1 MTVKK
6 LATIGNSFGVIIDRP
21 MLRLA
26 GIDPGANVAI
36 SVEDGAV
43 IVRLAPT
50 GRPRTRRG
58 DRLAPDPITLDKSV
72 RT

>member
-21 MLRLA
+21 MLRRA

-43 IVRLAPT
+43 IVRPAAI
-50 GRPRTRRG
+50 GQSRTRRG
-58 DRLAPDPITLDKSV
+58 GRPALLDGSLQKSAKS
-72 RT
+72 

>member
-21 MLRLA
+21 MLRKA

-36 SVEDGAV
+36 SVENGAV
-43 IVRLAPT
+43 IVRLAANGT
-50 GRPRTRRG
+50 SRTRRG
-58 DRLAPDPITLDKSV
+58 ERLEAAVNSLEKLPAN
-72 RT
+72 

>member
-21 MLRLA
+21 MLRQA

-36 SVEDGAV
+36 SVEEGAV
-43 IVRLAPT
+43 IVRLAPNGT
-50 GRPRTRRG
+50 TRTRRG
-58 DRLAPDPITLDKSV
+58 DRTPSQTVTLDKSS